1 MIFLPVD
8 QVQQT
13 IRETI
18 RQEFTLLEEKRK
30 SQSGVTLFTRNK
42 VAKRLHLSFNTVKAL
57 IERGVIKTTASGLIE
72 ESELERYLANS

>member
-18 RQEFTLLEEKRK
+18 RQEFTILEEKRK
-30 SQSGVTLFTRNK
+30 SQSGVTLYTRNR
-42 VAKRLHLSFNTVKAL
+42 VAKHLHLSFNTVKRLCADG
-57 IERGVIKTTASGLIE
+57 IIKTTASGLIP
-72 ESELERYLANS
+72 ESELNRYLENS